1 MPFYNC
7 SKFQNNFQSGVTV
20 SWLFQKKTVL
30 VLHIKICFVKIGVVL
45 IDILVSQKCLKW
57 QWFIIGWWII
67 VAWYEKENEC
77 SPLIFEGSMQ
87 ATWWKSNEFRY
98 ILRPVSCS
106 HPIFQIKKYICTFYT
121 GIHSLKYFQSI
132 YHSCCKV
139 RTRFVNCKIM
149 WLPCLD
155 AY

>member
-7 SKFQNNFQSGVTV
+7 SKFQNNFSEWCDCILAI
-20 SWLFQKKTVL
+20 SKKTVL
-30 VLHIKICFVKIGVVL
+30 VLHIKICFVNIGVAL

-57 QWFIIGWWII
+57 QWFIIGWWIL
-67 VAWYEKENEC
+67 VASFEKENEC
-77 SPLIFEGSMQ
+77 SPLIFEYSIQ
-87 ATWWKSNEFRY
+87 TTWWKSDEFQY
-98 ILRPVSCS
+98 ILQPVSCS
-106 HPIFQIKKYICTFYT
+106 HPIFQIKKYTYTFYI

-139 RTRFVNCKIM
+139 RTRFVNSKTM